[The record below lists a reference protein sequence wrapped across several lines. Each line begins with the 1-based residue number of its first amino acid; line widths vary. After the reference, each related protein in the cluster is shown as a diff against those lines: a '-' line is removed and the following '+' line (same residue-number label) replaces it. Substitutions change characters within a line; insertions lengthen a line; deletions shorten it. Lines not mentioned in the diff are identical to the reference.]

1 MDKTRVHKVNT
12 GSRHKVWNG
21 TALKTTGGLKKAD
34 LFMNSRRR
42 IVSRVKHFGALQDNR
57 LVKHGYLTRKGKF
70 GFYRMSDEDNNV
82 VRVAGKKPMK
92 RESATRSRK
101 RNVGLLRKNV
111 NDDDDDVVNNV
122 RVAGKKPMKRGSATR
137 LTKSAE
143 SCKPKTCGVEKRV
156 VQSYCRKKRNSR

>member
-92 RESATRSRK
+92 R
-101 RNVGLLRKNV
+101 
-111 NDDDDDVVNNV
+111 
-122 RVAGKKPMKRGSATR
+122 GSATR